1 MIPFAGA
8 YWKCHLYWQNRLH
21 HLILEDLK
29 WQMVTISQAEDVF
42 LGSWRQMLFGGWLCF
57 RDITVTSSDCSLTEH
72 QWLFFF
78 FLKLF
83 ALFIKTLLPLSTLCA
98 IWILQN
104 NPGAQCYK
112 VKTHIGCLPMLSHGV
127 WNFGKRCRVNNCLQS
142 SHLGYFW
149 WNNVPIDVS
158 LVSQIAFETKAT

>member
-1 MIPFAGA
+1 MIPLAGA
-8 YWKCHLYWQNRLH
+8 YWKCNLNGRTNRL
-21 HLILEDLK
+21 HLILEDLR
-29 WQMVTISQAEDVF
+29 WQMVTISQAEEVF

-78 FLKLF
+78 FFLKLF
-83 ALFIKTLLPLSTLCA
+83 ALFVKTLLPLSA
-98 IWILQN
+98 VWILQN

-112 VKTHIGCLPMLSHGV
+112 VKTLIGCLPMLSHGV
-127 WNFGKRCRVNNCLQS
+127 WNFGRRSRVNSLQS

-158 LVSQIAFETKAT
+158 LVSQVAFETKVT